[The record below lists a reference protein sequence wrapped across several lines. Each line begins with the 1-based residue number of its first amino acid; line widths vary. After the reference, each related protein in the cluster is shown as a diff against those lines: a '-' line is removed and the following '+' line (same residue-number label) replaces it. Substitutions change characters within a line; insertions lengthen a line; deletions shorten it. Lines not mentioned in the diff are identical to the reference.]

1 MGYGGSP
8 TGPDSW
14 TSDRLSSS
22 ASVFRSVVFTSPDDN
37 HVRPARRSTHAP
49 HRMQKNCQ
57 VVPQTAHRERYVTAY
72 RPPSKCAAP
81 PRPRR
86 LSARRVGCGA
96 WAPGRGG
103 ANEAS
108 DPYLLTSKCHFELV
122 SVRAPGH
129 PARSRARYRGT
140 AAALQLPY
148 PWPCPTQRTDRG
160 HVVTVL
166 HAIHATHP
174 APTMAPYRAA
184 PRHCSAAAPASRS
197 LHTPRPSMTRL
208 IRLGCDDDATHQ
220 ARLWLGSRSTINPP
234 RMATSSVA
242 ASIGGPS
249 GSSTR
254 LSPRLMI
261 ERARQK

>member
-1 MGYGGSP
+1 M
-8 TGPDSW
+8 
-14 TSDRLSSS
+14 
-22 ASVFRSVVFTSPDDN
+22 
-37 HVRPARRSTHAP
+37 RPRPPPLRCARR
-49 HRMQKNCQ
+49 
-57 VVPQTAHRERYVTAY
+57 
-72 RPPSKCAAP
+72 
-81 PRPRR
+81 RR
-86 LSARRVGCGA
+86 GC
-96 WAPGRGG
+96 RGG

-108 DPYLLTSKCHFELV
+108 VLGDLLTSKCHFELV

-129 PARSRARYRGT
+129 PARSRGPVPRHCRGT
-140 AAALQLPY
+140 AAAIPM
-148 PWPCPTQRTDRG
+148 PEWPTWPCPTQRTDRG

-261 ERARQK
+261 ARARQK

>member
-57 VVPQTAHRERYVTAY
+57 VVPQTAHRERYVVTAY
-72 RPPSKCAAP
+72 RHRVKMRPPVARAPCAA
-81 PRPRR
+81 
-86 LSARRVGCGA
+86 C
-96 WAPGRGG
+96 WAPWR
-103 ANEAS
+103 AARTR
-108 DPYLLTSKCHFELV
+108 PFLLTYLLTSKCHFELV
-122 SVRAPGH
+122 NVRAPGH

-140 AAALQLPY
+140 AAALHLPY